1 MGGVGFT
8 EMVLLAV
15 IALIVIGPDKLPKI
29 ARTAGQ
35 LSRQARNAWQGL
47 QTQLQAELDAEH
59 NREIMNA
66 MNSLNTATN
75 DIQEKTEAIHTSIN
89 ETDASIKEVYSIG
102 STVDKEMDELDREM
116 REIETLIEKVN
127 QLNSE
132 NSKSIT
138 QLNTEMEKFEV
149 TLGEEGAC
157 SIDELVELEA
167 AAESAE

>member
-66 MNSLNTATN
+66 MNSPIEVDEKKSDTTGAADAGKTSGSSAPVQAASETPAKAVSETN
-75 DIQEKTEAIHTSIN
+75 ES
-89 ETDASIKEVYSIG
+89 SS
-102 STVDKEMDELDREM
+102 ST
-116 REIETLIEKVN
+116 
-127 QLNSE
+127 NS
-132 NSKSIT
+132 
-138 QLNTEMEKFEV
+138 
-149 TLGEEGAC
+149 
-157 SIDELVELEA
+157 
-167 AAESAE
+167 